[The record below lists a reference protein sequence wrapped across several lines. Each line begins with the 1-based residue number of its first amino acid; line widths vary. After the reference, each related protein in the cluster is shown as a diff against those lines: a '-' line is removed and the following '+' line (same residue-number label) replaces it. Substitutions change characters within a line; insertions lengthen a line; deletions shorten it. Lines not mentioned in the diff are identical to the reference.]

1 MSGRE
6 TPNADEIAVPL
17 DLLLTTSATG
27 VARRMMPDTS
37 WSRFALNLARRP
49 ATVTDRAGSLG
60 QEVASIVRGTSD
72 RAPAKAD
79 KRFSDPAW
87 QGNPL
92 MKRSMQAYLAANET
106 VHKLFADAHL
116 DWRDAEQVRFVLD
129 VVMEGLSPSNNPLIS
144 PLGWK
149 AIIDTGGLSLLRGA
163 RRFLGDM
170 ASPPRIPSM
179 VEPDAFTVG
188 ETVAVSAGAVVYR
201 SEVFELIQY
210 TPQSENV
217 YTVPLLVVPPVINK
231 YYITD
236 IAPGRSMIEYFV
248 RQGHQVFA
256 ISWRNPTA
264 EHRSWGCDTYGA
276 GILDAL
282 DAVEKISGSDS
293 VHVQASCSGG
303 ILAAMTAAH
312 LSAIGEAERLASL
325 TLMVTVLDQQKAGVA
340 AAIDEEAA
348 EVAVAL
354 SGRKGYL
361 DGRALAEVFAW
372 LRPTD
377 LVWRY
382 WVNNYVQG
390 RSPAPFDVLFWNAD
404 TTRMPAALHRDMVQL
419 GVRNALTEPG
429 GVTMLGTPVDLA
441 TITTDTYVVAGVADH
456 ISPWQACY
464 RSARLLGSKELRFV
478 LSTSGHIAALV
489 NPPGNPKAS
498 YRVGSTDERNP
509 DQWATAAE
517 VHRDSWWPDFSAWLA
532 ERGGDQ
538 KTAPEKLGTRG
549 LPPLGPAPGTY
560 VHDR

>member
-1 MSGRE
+1 MAGRE
-6 TPNADEIAVPL
+6 SARADEMAVPL

-49 ATVTDRAGSLG
+49 TTVAERVGSLG
-60 QEVASIVRGTSD
+60 RELVSIARGTSD

-106 VHKLFADAHL
+106 VDKLFADAHL
-116 DWRDAEQVRFVLD
+116 DWRDAEQIRFVLD

-149 AIIDTGGLSLLRGA
+149 AIIDTGGLSLLRGVA
-163 RRFLGDM
+163 PFPRRHGVGAAGSRRWSSPTRSPLAKTVA
-170 ASPPRIPSM
+170 ASP
-179 VEPDAFTVG
+179 
-188 ETVAVSAGAVVYR
+188 GAVVYR

-210 TPQSENV
+210 TPQTEKV
-217 YTVPLLVVPPVINK
+217 YTVPLLLVPPVINK
-231 YYITD
+231 YYIMD

-276 GILDAL
+276 AILDAL

-325 TLMVTVLDQQKAGVA
+325 TL
-340 AAIDEEAA
+340 
-348 EVAVAL
+348 
-354 SGRKGYL
+354 
-361 DGRALAEVFAW
+361 
-372 LRPTD
+372 
-377 LVWRY
+377 
-382 WVNNYVQG
+382 
-390 RSPAPFDVLFWNAD
+390 
-404 TTRMPAALHRDMVQL
+404 
-419 GVRNALTEPG
+419 
-429 GVTMLGTPVDLA
+429 
-441 TITTDTYVVAGVADH
+441 
-456 ISPWQACY
+456 
-464 RSARLLGSKELRFV
+464 
-478 LSTSGHIAALV
+478 
-489 NPPGNPKAS
+489 
-498 YRVGSTDERNP
+498 
-509 DQWATAAE
+509 
-517 VHRDSWWPDFSAWLA
+517 
-532 ERGGDQ
+532 
-538 KTAPEKLGTRG
+538 
-549 LPPLGPAPGTY
+549 
-560 VHDR
+560 